1 LERERVQ
8 GRFSAGELAVIV
20 ATIAFGMGIDKAD
33 IRTVIHTALPGS
45 IEGYYQEIGRAGRDG
60 QPARAILLYSYADLR
75 THQYFHRRGYPEP
88 EQLTQVFRLL
98 GTDPQPKAVLC
109 GQLGMNPEEF
119 DSAVEKLLVHGGARR
134 DGEGQLWRGEDG
146 WLPPYERQ
154 RERKLIELQHVL
166 DFADKATACRMVRLV
181 RHFGDRD
188 DDQPCGICDVCA
200 PRAVVARRTRP
211 LTTAESQWVLQVL
224 ESLRWR
230 EGQTVRQLHE
240 KLTNAPGDRRA
251 FEQLLDA
258 MAGTGLV
265 EIQDDSFSR
274 DGKVIPFR
282 RIYLTEAGRR
292 AGVGAV
298 GTVRLTEKMLATPTA
313 SSSSSGRKRFGGRRS
328 RGFVK

>member
-1 LERERVQ
+1 
-8 GRFSAGELAVIV
+8 
-20 ATIAFGMGIDKAD
+20 
-33 IRTVIHTALPGS
+33 
-45 IEGYYQEIGRAGRDG
+45 
-60 QPARAILLYSYADLR
+60 
-75 THQYFHRRGYPEP
+75 
-88 EQLTQVFRLL
+88 
-98 GTDPQPKAVLC
+98 
-109 GQLGMNPEEF
+109 
-119 DSAVEKLLVHGGARR
+119 
-134 DGEGQLWRGEDG
+134 
-146 WLPPYERQ
+146 
-154 RERKLIELQHVL
+154 
-166 DFADKATACRMVRLV
+166 MVRLV

-240 KLTNAPGDRRA
+240 KLTSAPGDRRA

-258 MAGTGLV
+258 MAGAGLV

-282 RIYLTEAGRR
+282 RIYLTEAGRQ

-298 GTVRLTEKMLATPTA
+298 GTVRLTEKMLPTPPD
-313 SSSSSGRKRFGGRRS
+313 SSASSGRKRFGGRRS